1 MLLKS
6 ASWKDKFKSF
16 VESGGA
22 GLVGMLASRLARNST
37 EGNQQQH
44 NAVNNY
50 SWLFSPLSRITFGM
64 YSSASNPNTGGT
76 QPSAAPSSAPA
87 QKAMPFMRQPRS
99 PLDYVS
105 GSHIGQFNN
114 YRPTPPTTYNS
125 SGTAA
130 KSNTAPLTKQAS
142 FLKAYLNGLVSH
154 TAGLAGGKL
163 GTAGLLTGLGRLMG
177 ASSKPVLKNG
187 KLVQELLPMHLVKGK
202 LGFLGS
208 LGQRIGLAGQKLN
221 KWTEGLHKKYMQSLD
236 DALGGAGAHASKKG
250 KLLRY
255 GLIGPTAIAAP
266 IGYSMWAD
274 SDDNKGKL
282 IAAPGRAYTKF
293 LQYGT
298 PLGLAAE
305 GTSRLG
311 TGIKNMMEEATAD
324 GASAASKLIN
334 YELANRSRLDYL
346 GGVLSPERFATGV
359 DDAVQ
364 EYLTQLNNLA

>member
-6 ASWKDKFKSF
+6 ASWKGKLKSF
-16 VESGGA
+16 VGSGGA
-22 GLVGMLASRLARNST
+22 GLGGMIASR
-37 EGNQQQH
+37 
-44 NAVNNY
+44 
-50 SWLFSPLSRITFGM
+50 
-64 YSSASNPNTGGT
+64 
-76 QPSAAPSSAPA
+76 
-87 QKAMPFMRQPRS
+87 
-99 PLDYVS
+99 
-105 GSHIGQFNN
+105 
-114 YRPTPPTTYNS
+114 YNS
-125 SGTAA
+125 SGFAA

-274 SDDNKGKL
+274 SDANKDKL
-282 IAAPGRAYTKF
+282 LAAPGRAYTKF
-293 LQYGT
+293 LHYGT

-305 GTSRLG
+305 GSSRLG

-364 EYLTQLNNLA
+364 DYLTQLNNLA